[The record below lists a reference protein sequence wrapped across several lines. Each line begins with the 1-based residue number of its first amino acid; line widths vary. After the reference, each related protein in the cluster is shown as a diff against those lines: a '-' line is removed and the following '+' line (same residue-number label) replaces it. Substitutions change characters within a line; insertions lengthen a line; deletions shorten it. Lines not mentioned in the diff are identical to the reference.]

1 MYPTITDLLED
12 LLGIYIPLP
21 IQSFGFFVALA
32 FLSSSYFLMLD
43 LKRKEKEG
51 LLAPFKEKVLVGAP
65 PKLTEVLLSGLM
77 GFVLGYKLIYALINY
92 SDFVASPDGMMLS
105 FDGSM
110 PGGILCGIA
119 YGYYKYWEKNKA
131 KLDAPKHEESLIHPY
146 QQIGNIVMIA
156 AIAGILGAKLF
167 HNLENLDDLLADPV
181 GALLS
186 FSGLTFYGGLIC
198 GSLAVLYYTRS
209 KGIATVHLLDAAGPA
224 LMLAYGVGRI
234 GCQVAGDGDWGIYNE
249 LPQPDWLLF
258 APEWVWAYDYPNN
271 VLGIEL
277 PAKVFPTPLYEAV
290 LCIVMFGVLWLLRK
304 RIQIAGALFSIYL
317 ILNGVERFFIEK
329 IRVNEIYTII
339 GREITQA
346 EIISSLLVLL
356 GIWGIWYS
364 RKRAA
369 RIKNPLDL

>member
-1 MYPTITDLLED
+1 
-12 LLGIYIPLP
+12 
-21 IQSFGFFVALA
+21 
-32 FLSSSYFLMLD
+32 
-43 LKRKEKEG
+43 
-51 LLAPFKEKVLVGAP
+51 
-65 PKLTEVLLSGLM
+65 
-77 GFVLGYKLIYALINY
+77 
-92 SDFVASPDGMMLS
+92 
-105 FDGSM
+105 
-110 PGGILCGIA
+110 
-119 YGYYKYWEKNKA
+119 
-131 KLDAPKHEESLIHPY
+131 
-146 QQIGNIVMIA
+146 MIA

-290 LCIVMFGVLWLLRK
+290 LCIAMFGVLWFLRK
-304 RIQIAGALFSIYL
+304 RIQVAGVIFSIYL

-329 IRVNEIYTII
+329 IRVNEMYTIMNW
-339 GREITQA
+339 EITQA
-346 EIISSLLVLL
+346 EIISTGLVAL

-369 RIKNPLDL
+369 RINTH

>member
-1 MYPTITDLLED
+1 MYPTITDLIED
-12 LLGIYIPLP
+12 LFGIYIPLP

-32 FLSSSYFLMLD
+32 FLSSSYFLMLE

-51 LLAPFKEKVLVGAP
+51 LLKSFTEKLLVGEP
-65 PKLTEVLLSGLM
+65 PKFNEVFMSVIM
-77 GFVLGYKLIYALINY
+77 GFILGYKMVYALFNY

-105 FDGSM
+105 WDGSI
-110 PGGILCGIA
+110 PGGILCGLT
-119 YGYYKYWEKNKA
+119 YGYFKYWEKNKA
-131 KLDAPKHEESLIHPY
+131 KLEVPKQEKSVIHPY

-167 HNLENLDDLLADPV
+167 HNLENLDDLLADPM

-198 GSLAVLYYTRS
+198 GALAVLYYTRS
-209 KGIATVHLLDAAGPA
+209 RGIATVHLLDAAGPA

-234 GCQVAGDGDWGIYNE
+234 GCQIAGDGDWGIYNE

-304 RIQIAGALFSIYL
+304 RIQVAGVLFSIYL
-317 ILNGVERFFIEK
+317 IMNGLERFLVEK
-329 IRVNEIYTII
+329 IRVNEIYAIM

-346 EIISSLLVLL
+346 EIISFFLLIL

-364 RKRAA
+364 KKRAG
-369 RIKNPLDL
+369 